1 MKNLFIIPMLLI
13 LITCKAQSPIVNIAN
28 KHSTEEGVYN
38 KDVNNL
44 LNAFEGDYLYTNG
57 TTSLQIILKK
67 KVMQFNGK
75 YYEDLIVGEYEY
87 KVGGVTQIST
97 LANIDVVYPNQKGTG
112 HGIAGNSLL
121 KKTNRPICNECT
133 TNEKRLRLGFDDPT
147 TTVYG
152 NILIQKIVHLG
163 QPAIKVIIYAE
174 GGSYLVGTS
183 PPADMK
189 VPLGEYILIKQ

>member
-1 MKNLFIIPMLLI
+1 MKKLFIIPMLLI
-13 LITCKAQSPIVNIAN
+13 LITCKAQSTIVNIEN

-44 LNAFEGDYLYTNG
+44 LNAFEGDYIYSNG
-57 TTSLQIILKK
+57 STSLKIILKK

-75 YYEDLIVGEYEY
+75 YYEDLIIGEYEY
-87 KVGGVTQIST
+87 KVGGITQIST
-97 LANIDVVYPNQKGTG
+97 LTNIDIVYPNQLVTG

-121 KKTNRPICNECT
+121 KKTSRPICSECA
-133 TNEKRLRLGFDDPT
+133 TNEKRLRLGFRDPT

-174 GGSYLVGTS
+174 GVTYLVGTT
-183 PPADMK
+183 PPEGMK